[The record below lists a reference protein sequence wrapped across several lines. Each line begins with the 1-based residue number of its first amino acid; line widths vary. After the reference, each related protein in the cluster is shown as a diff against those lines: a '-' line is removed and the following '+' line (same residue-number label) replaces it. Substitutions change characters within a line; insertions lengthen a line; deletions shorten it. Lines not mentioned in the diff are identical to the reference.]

1 MYSQVTSNKR
11 KTWFFIS
18 FFLVFIIALGFLFS
32 RVYPEFSFVLPLAVV
47 LAVGGSWFSYYH
59 SDKVVLRISGA
70 KKVLKDDNPYLFR
83 IVENLSITAG
93 LPVPRIYVIESEALN
108 AFATGRDPEHAVVAV
123 TRGLLERLE
132 NEELEGVIAHELAHV
147 KNYDIRLATILVTLV
162 GVVALMSDFFLRFT
176 WFGGRGRDRE
186 GGQLQ
191 IILMIAAIVL
201 AVLAPFGALL
211 IQLAVSRKREF
222 LADAE
227 ASLLTRYPEGLALA
241 LEKISRDKNPLKTAN
256 NATAHLFISNPFKKK
271 RFLGKLFSTHPLIE
285 DRVKALRKEGV

>member
-1 MYSQVTSNKR
+1 MNKYIVISPPGMQCFVMNT
-11 KTWFFIS
+11 KTTKSKIE
-18 FFLVFIIALGFLFS
+18 LQ
-32 RVYPEFSFVLPLAVV
+32 
-47 LAVGGSWFSYYH
+47 
-59 SDKVVLRISGA
+59 
-70 KKVLKDDNPYLFR
+70 DN
-83 IVENLSITAG
+83 
-93 LPVPRIYVIESEALN
+93 
-108 AFATGRDPEHAVVAV
+108 
-123 TRGLLERLE
+123 
-132 NEELEGVIAHELAHV
+132 V